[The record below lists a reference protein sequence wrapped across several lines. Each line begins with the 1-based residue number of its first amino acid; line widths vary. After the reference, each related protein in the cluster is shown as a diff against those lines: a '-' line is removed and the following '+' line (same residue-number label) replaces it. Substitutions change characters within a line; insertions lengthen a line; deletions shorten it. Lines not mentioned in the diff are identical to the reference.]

1 MTKQSGSEV
10 TTQPSFNVE
19 VQDSFNVEVYII
31 PNSNQQQRHLE
42 SEINHD
48 SVTVLKYSKYGM
60 KAARRPTDG
69 EMVIDL
75 REQEKEET
83 FYFSPSWW

>member
-1 MTKQSGSEV
+1 MARE
-10 TTQPSFNVE
+10 QPGVE
-19 VQDSFNVEVYII
+19 TMVEASFNVEVYII
-31 PNSNQQQRHLE
+31 PKSKQQQRHLE

-48 SVTVLKYSKYGM
+48 SVTVLPASNYGA
-60 KAARRPTDG
+60 KAARKPADG

-83 FYFSPSWW
+83 FFCSASWW